1 MVHSGNVGAADDD
14 GADDV
19 EGANEGAAD
28 DDGASDVDGAAE
40 DEGANDGVVDG
51 HPTPK
56 TALDSSDPK
65 APPPACTNT
74 SLYTTS
80 NEPIMKPTLIP
91 SP

>member
-1 MVHSGNVGAADDD
+1 MVHSGNVGAAEGADD

-19 EGANEGAAD
+19 EGANVGAAD
-28 DDGASDVDGAAE
+28 DDGA

-56 TALDSSDPK
+56 TALDSSYPK
-65 APPPACTNT
+65 APPPAYT
-74 SLYTTS
+74 STFVYRTRT
-80 NEPIMKPTLIP
+80 EPGLIIP